1 MHSGEPIWGQS
12 SVLTHRVTPNAF
24 ASENFVTRLRSE
36 IRRGQVDAISI
47 GVICQLTEVFGA
59 IGSGAVGEE
68 NDEAVFADVHPKMIF
83 DPDLD
88 GYDPGTSK
96 AESGKLIA

>member
-1 MHSGEPIWGQS
+1 
-12 SVLTHRVTPNAF
+12 
-24 ASENFVTRLRSE
+24 
-36 IRRGQVDAISI
+36 
-47 GVICQLTEVFGA
+47 LTEVFGA
-59 IGSGAVGEE
+59 IGSCAVGEE